1 MCLEENMAKYNILRE
16 DDELSKKIEDKEKTE
31 NTPEQQLNEDETA
44 EFSPGQD
51 NNVQRT
57 PGEEFFT
64 DDIFSAI
71 EADKAET
78 AAETIEKDEL
88 DISEAEEPD
97 IPPMDFPS
105 EEEPEKFA
113 LEEETTPP
121 PPEPSPA
128 PESTERPIYDYED
141 DYKQEG
147 INYKPI
153 LIGVGVVAALVVV
166 YFAISSLFFGDD
178 AVEPEV
184 KVETAAEKLQ
194 REQAEQKQNFLAEVS
209 KGTNQRLEAISLL
222 TGLDKEN
229 VNYSSVLLYEN
240 SLDLEVFAKDRAA
253 LARFNLKI
261 KDNPRIREYKME
273 TVVNRPGSEGGLF
286 ALYDIDLN
294 NIDAGQ
300 SAISQK
306 VNVLSPSAWATTVQQ
321 QAGLTIKS
329 QREISRRNENLF
341 TVNRNEYELRGSLN
355 NCLSLINSLASSSQ
369 NISVH
374 KLLLLPKNQQKMS
387 SSSYVM
393 KLVVDYYM

>member
-1 MCLEENMAKYNILRE
+1 
-16 DDELSKKIEDKEKTE
+16 
-31 NTPEQQLNEDETA
+31 
-44 EFSPGQD
+44 
-51 NNVQRT
+51 
-57 PGEEFFT
+57 
-64 DDIFSAI
+64 
-71 EADKAET
+71 
-78 AAETIEKDEL
+78 
-88 DISEAEEPD
+88 
-97 IPPMDFPS
+97 MDFPS

-113 LEEETTPP
+113 VEEETAPP
-121 PPEPSPA
+121 SEYSST
-128 PESTERPIYDYED
+128 PESTERPVYDYED

-166 YFAISSLFFGDD
+166 YFLISSLFFGEET
-178 AVEPEV
+178 VEPDV

-194 REQAEQKQNFLAEVS
+194 REQAEQKQNFLAEIS
-209 KGTNQRLEAISLL
+209 RGTNQRLGAISLL

-229 VNYSSVLLYEN
+229 VNYSSVLLYGN

-253 LARFNLKI
+253 LAKFNLKI
-261 KDNPRIREYKME
+261 KDNPRIKEYKME

-286 ALYDIDLN
+286 ALYDIDLTK
-294 NIDAGQ
+294 IADVQ

-306 VNVLSPSAWATTVQQ
+306 VNVLSPSTWATTVQQ

-341 TVNRNEYELRGSLN
+341 TINRNEYELRGSLN

-369 NISVH
+369 NISIH
-374 KLLLLPKNQQKMS
+374 KLLLLPRNQQKMS
-387 SSSYVM
+387 TSSYVM